1 MAFVLP
7 IAAEIG
13 EAVASVGST
22 AASAAGSVA
31 ATGVGAAGVGAAT
44 ATPYVLSAA
53 TLVGS
58 LGQAYGAY
66 EQGQAGKV
74 SEKYNA
80 AVSQQNAN
88 VAKQNEAIA
97 GQAGEEQAAMVQQRT
112 RATVGAIRANQAASG
127 IDVNSGSDVDV
138 RSSASELGELDALTV
153 RSNATREAYGYGVQA
168 ENFEAQ
174 GTLDQFEG
182 ENDLKAGEI
191 GAGSTFLSGLGSA
204 ANNYARYQMS
214 GGFGF

>member
-7 IAAEIG
+7 VVAEIG
-13 EAVASVGST
+13 EA
-22 AASAAGSVA
+22 AASAASAVGSAAVSTAGVVSSA
-31 ATGVGAAGVGAAT
+31 ATSISAPAA
-44 ATPYVLSAA
+44 LSAA
-53 TLVGS
+53 TLAGS

-66 EQGQAGKV
+66 EQGKAGKA

-80 AVSQQNAN
+80 AVSQQDAN

-127 IDVNSGSDVDV
+127 VDVNSGSDVDV

-182 ENDLKAGEI
+182 ENDLKASEI